1 MVRRTVRPKRTKLIT
16 PRTTL
21 PTRITAEWSSFYSR
35 DLRQILL
42 QVNWLFH
49 PHLILTF
56 LGLPF
61 RSPFQFNNL
70 APFLASLQQ
79 QQQNRNQRSDE
90 STQQR
95 SLEQQMLA
103 LAAAASS
110 SSHLNSDL
118 RADSADSTDGHS
130 IEPEDLSL

>member
-1 MVRRTVRPKRTKLIT
+1 V
-16 PRTTL
+16 
-21 PTRITAEWSSFYSR
+21 EWSNFYFSG
-35 DLRQILL
+35 LRPISL
-42 QVNWLFH
+42 QVMEIFWHSTNFL
-49 PHLILTF
+49 F

-79 QQQNRNQRSDE
+79 QQQSRGQRTDE
-90 STQQR
+90 SSQQR
-95 SLEQQMLA
+95 TLEQQMLA

-110 SSHLNSDL
+110 SGHLNSDL
-118 RADSADSTDGHS
+118 RADSADSGDGHS